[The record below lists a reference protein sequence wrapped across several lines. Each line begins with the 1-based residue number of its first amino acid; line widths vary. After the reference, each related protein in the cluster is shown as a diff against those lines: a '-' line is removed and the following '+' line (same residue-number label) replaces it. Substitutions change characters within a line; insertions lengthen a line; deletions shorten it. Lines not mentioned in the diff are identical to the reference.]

1 MSINSALIFGAGFG
15 TRMGEITKITPKPMV
30 PILNKP
36 LIDYAIDI
44 TLDANI
50 QNIIVNL
57 HYLPEQ
63 IENHLSNF
71 KNIKTI
77 HEYPKIL
84 ETGGGLKNALP
95 ILGPSP
101 VITLNSDIIWI
112 GYNPIKSLLKSWNPK
127 KMDALLML
135 IPIELAKGYKGLGDF
150 YLDRDKQLIR
160 RDNKSNAPYV
170 YTGVQIIKTELL
182 SAINKESFSINV
194 LWNKIINQRNAY
206 GIMYDGSWIDVGHP
220 EGIEIATKELLVNR
234 NV

>member
-1 MSINSALIFGAGFG
+1 
-15 TRMGEITKITPKPMV
+15 
-30 PILNKP
+30 
-36 LIDYAIDI
+36 
-44 TLDANI
+44 
-50 QNIIVNL
+50 
-57 HYLPEQ
+57 
-63 IENHLSNF
+63 LSNF

-170 YTGVQIIKTELL
+170 YTGVQIIKTGLL

>member
-15 TRMGEITKITPKPMV
+15 TRMGEITKTIPKPMV
-30 PILNKP
+30 TILNKP

-44 TLDANI
+44 TLDASI

-135 IPIELAKGYKGLGDF
+135 IPIKRAKGYKGLGDF

-206 GIMYDGSWIDVGHP
+206 GIIYNGSWIDVGHP
-220 EGIEIATKELLVNR
+220 EGIDCATKELLVNR

>member
-77 HEYPKIL
+77 HEYPRIL

-95 ILGPSP
+95 ILGSSP

-112 GYNPIKSLLKSWNPK
+112 GYNPIKSL
-127 KMDALLML
+127 
-135 IPIELAKGYKGLGDF
+135 
-150 YLDRDKQLIR
+150 
-160 RDNKSNAPYV
+160 
-170 YTGVQIIKTELL
+170 
-182 SAINKESFSINV
+182 
-194 LWNKIINQRNAY
+194 
-206 GIMYDGSWIDVGHP
+206 
-220 EGIEIATKELLVNR
+220 
-234 NV
+234 

>member
-112 GYNPIKSLLKSWNPK
+112 GFTTTRTMTLTATMRKL
-127 KMDALLML
+127 
-135 IPIELAKGYKGLGDF
+135 
-150 YLDRDKQLIR
+150 
-160 RDNKSNAPYV
+160 SNNMRA
-170 YTGVQIIKTELL
+170 
-182 SAINKESFSINV
+182 
-194 LWNKIINQRNAY
+194 
-206 GIMYDGSWIDVGHP
+206 H
-220 EGIEIATKELLVNR
+220 
-234 NV
+234 

>member
-15 TRMGEITKITPKPMV
+15 TRMGEITKITPKQMV

-84 ETGGGLKNALP
+84 ETGGGLKNAIP

-135 IPIELAKGYKGLGDF
+135 IPIERAKGYKGLGDF
-150 YLDRDKQLIR
+150 YLDRDKHLIR
-160 RDNKSNAPYV
+160 RDNK
-170 YTGVQIIKTELL
+170 
-182 SAINKESFSINV
+182 
-194 LWNKIINQRNAY
+194 
-206 GIMYDGSWIDVGHP
+206 
-220 EGIEIATKELLVNR
+220 
-234 NV
+234 

>member
-135 IPIELAKGYKGLGDF
+135 IPIKMAKGYKGLGDF

-182 SAINKESFSINV
+182 STINKESFSINV

-220 EGIEIATKELLVNR
+220 R
-234 NV
+234 RY

>member
-15 TRMGEITKITPKPMV
+15 TRMGEITKTIPKPMV
-30 PILNKP
+30 TILNKP

-44 TLDANI
+44 TLDASI

-63 IENHLSNF
+63 IENHLSKF
-71 KNIKTI
+71 ENIKTI
-77 HEYPKIL
+77 HEYPRIL

-95 ILGPSP
+95 ILGSSP

-135 IPIELAKGYKGLGDF
+135 IPIKRAKGYKGLGDF

-206 GIMYDGSWIDVGHP
+206 GIIYNGSWIDVGHP
-220 EGIEIATKELLVNR
+220 EGIDCATKELLVNR

>member
-15 TRMGEITKITPKPMV
+15 TRMGEITKIIPKPMV

-135 IPIELAKGYKGLGDF
+135 IPIKRAKGYKGLGDF

-160 RDNKSNAPYV
+160 KDNKSNAPYI

-182 SAINKESFSINV
+182 STINKESFSINV

-220 EGIEIATKELLVNR
+220 EGIDIATKELLVNR

>member
-1 MSINSALIFGAGFG
+1 MSIESALIFGAGFG
-15 TRMGEITKITPKPMV
+15 TRMGDITKITPKPMIRV
-30 PILNKP
+30 LNKP
-36 LIDYAIDI
+36 LIDYAIDVI
-44 TLDANI
+44 LSANI
-50 QNIIVNL
+50 QNISVNL
-57 HYLPEQ
+57 HHLPKQ
-63 IENHLSNF
+63 IEDHLSKF
-71 KNIKTI
+71 ENIQTI
-77 HEYPKIL
+77 HEQPNIL

-95 ILGPSP
+95 ILGSSP

-220 EGIEIATKELLVNR
+220 EGIDIATKELLVNR

>member
-15 TRMGEITKITPKPMV
+15 TRMGEITKTIPKPMV
-30 PILNKP
+30 TILNKP

-44 TLDANI
+44 TLDASI

-63 IENHLSNF
+63 IENHLSKF
-71 KNIKTI
+71 ENIKTI

-112 GYNPIKSLLKSWNPK
+112 GYNPIKSLLKSWNPQ

-135 IPIELAKGYKGLGDF
+135 IPIKRAKGYKGLGDF

-206 GIMYDGSWIDVGHP
+206 GIIYNGSWIDVGHP
-220 EGIEIATKELLVNR
+220 EGIDCATKELLVNR